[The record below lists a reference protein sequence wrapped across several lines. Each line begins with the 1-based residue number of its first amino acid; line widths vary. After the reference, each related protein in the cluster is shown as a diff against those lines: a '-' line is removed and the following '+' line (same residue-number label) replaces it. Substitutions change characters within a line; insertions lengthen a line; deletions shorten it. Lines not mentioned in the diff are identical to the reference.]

1 MPKTNRK
8 PETNAAFVKRIM
20 SQDSLM
26 QMFVISALD
35 VYARQI
41 LAAEPIEH
49 GLLDGKA
56 WKICAQSMIDELKA
70 R

>member
-1 MPKTNRK
+1 MPKNLK
-8 PETNAAFVKRIM
+8 PETNINFVKRVM
-20 SQDSLM
+20 SHDSLM

-41 LAAEPIEH
+41 LEAEPIEH
-49 GLLDGKA
+49 GLIDGRA
-56 WKICAQSMIDELKA
+56 WQVCAQSMLDELNA

>member
-1 MPKTNRK
+1 
-8 PETNAAFVKRIM
+8 M